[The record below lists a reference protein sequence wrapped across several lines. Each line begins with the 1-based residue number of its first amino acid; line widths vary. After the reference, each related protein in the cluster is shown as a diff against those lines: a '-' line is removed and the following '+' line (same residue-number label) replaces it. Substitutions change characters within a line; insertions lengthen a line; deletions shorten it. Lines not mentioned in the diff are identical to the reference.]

1 MRSYQHRPGAGAPG
15 ADKSRRE
22 SMKEIPINLWA
33 VLVAALVKMVVG
45 AIWYSPPLFAGP
57 WQKLTGVG
65 EADMKAALP
74 KAMAVD
80 LIGSLIMAFV
90 LAHAVVYAGAA
101 TVVLGAAVGF
111 FSWLGFVATV
121 TIAQVT
127 YERRPFRL
135 FLINNGAL
143 LVSLVLMGAIL
154 AIWR

>member
-1 MRSYQHRPGAGAPG
+1 
-15 ADKSRRE
+15 
-22 SMKEIPINLWA
+22 MKEIPINFWA

-57 WQKLTGVG
+57 WQKLTGVS

-80 LIGSLIMAFV
+80 LIGSLVMAFV
-90 LAHAVVYAGAA
+90 LVHAVVYAGASTLA
-101 TVVLGAAVGF
+101 LGAAVGF
-111 FSWLGFVATV
+111 LNWLGFVATV
-121 TIAQVT
+121 AIAQVT
-127 YERRPFRL
+127 YERRPLRL

-154 AIWR
+154 AVWR